1 MWGMIWRASI
11 SQYSKNVFL
20 WVASLLILV
29 ACSSSSSPRVED
41 NERGLVNAQAVTP
54 VLILYPDGPGV
65 FGESN
70 GVSLQAKP
78 KIGSVQLKPGLA
90 YDKSTRSKSKGKD
103 KRDQIGVQALSDVQI
118 QAYSY
123 PDAAQIYAIML
134 NNLLG
139 RYADVVVTRKAV
151 SAYTAGEANQYYR
164 TFYIG
169 STYED
174 PVPPAL
180 IADIMAGA
188 KVTWLNYNIW
198 RLDNAAIGAS
208 LSRLGL
214 RYVALYPEY
223 LPAEFSTGF
232 NKIDYRGYTFKKYI
246 PGLLEVPIEMIEVAV
261 ESPSVVVHAWAK
273 NSAGRQIPYALQ
285 SGNFWYVAD
294 NPFTYIHEQDRYLVL
309 ADLIAPMM
317 GRDITCTP
325 RALARMEDLS
335 PNDQGADLK
344 RMLDALNRVKIP
356 FLATVIPLFVDNNTV
371 PVTQIGW
378 TQNSAALN
386 QLRRIPS
393 IRGRIF
399 QHGYTHQFENLKN
412 PFGIS
417 GDDWEFW
424 RVELDASGNRITSTP
439 IPGMTATSALQR
451 IQTGRNILVNLS
463 TRSVNL
469 TPVGWTTPH
478 YEADPGYYATFNQVY
493 NRVMERRIYQ
503 VGTVIAGQFFPYP
516 VRDVNGTLMLPETL
530 GSVQPNYLLPMLEEA
545 ARANRVLRCPWAG
558 HFFHAYTIDPDYNG
572 PNAYTVAQ
580 FEGFLR
586 YVRDTLGYTY
596 VDPTTVTTQ

>member
-1 MWGMIWRASI
+1 MWVIARASANPFA
-11 SQYSKNVFL
+11 KTLV
-20 WVASLLILV
+20 LLATGLLFLV
-29 ACSSSSSPRVED
+29 ACSSSPSPRAGD
-41 NERGLVNAQAVTP
+41 GGGGNVNAQAVTS

-65 FGESN
+65 FGDSN

-78 KIGSVQLKPGLA
+78 TMGTVQLKPGLA
-90 YDKSTRSKSKGKD
+90 HDKSNRSKSKGKD
-103 KRDQIGVQALSDVQI
+103 KRDQIGAQAMGDVQT

-123 PDAAQIYAIML
+123 PDAAQIYSIML
-134 NNLLG
+134 TNLLG

-151 SAYTAGEANQYYR
+151 STYTAGEANQYYR

-174 PVPPAL
+174 PVPTAL
-180 IADIMAGA
+180 ISDIMGGA

-223 LPAEFSTGF
+223 QPAEFSVGF

-246 PGLLEVPIEMIEVAV
+246 PGLLEVPIEMMEVAA
-261 ESPSVVVHAWAK
+261 ETPSVVVHAWAK
-273 NSAGRQIPYALQ
+273 NSAGWQIPYALQ

-294 NPFTYIHEQDRYLVL
+294 NPFTYIHEQDRYLVF

-317 GRDITCTP
+317 GRDVTCTP

-335 PNDQGADLK
+335 PNDLGADLK
-344 RMLDALNRVKIP
+344 RMLDAINKVKIP
-356 FLATVIPLFVDNNTV
+356 FLATVIPLFVDNNTL
-371 PVTQIGW
+371 PVTQISW
-378 TQNSAALN
+378 TQNNGALN

-412 PFGIS
+412 PSGIS

-424 RVELDASGNRITSTP
+424 RVELDANGNRITSMP

-451 IQTGRNILVNLS
+451 IQAGRTILVNLS
-463 TRSVNL
+463 TRSANT

-478 YEADPGYYATFNQVY
+478 YEADPSYYATFNQVY
-493 NRVMERRIYQ
+493 NRVMERRIYR

-530 GSVQPNYLLPMLEEA
+530 GSVQPNYLLPMVEEA